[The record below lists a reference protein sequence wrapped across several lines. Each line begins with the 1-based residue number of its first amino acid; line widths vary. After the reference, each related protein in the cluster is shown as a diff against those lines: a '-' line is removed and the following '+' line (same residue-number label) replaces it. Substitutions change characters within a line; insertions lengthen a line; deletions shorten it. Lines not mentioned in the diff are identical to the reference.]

1 MANKKSFVPAN
12 LQLWIEARRKF
23 RLSHAHVQ
31 MAFELGLNPKKLGKL
46 DNHHQQPWKLP
57 LPDFIVK
64 LYRKRCG
71 KERPD
76 TVRSIEEMAA
86 AKRAKALAKKAR
98 KAMRRQTPDAG
109 PPLSAAQGSHHTTAA
124 TNAGV
129 QGWEEAK

>member
-1 MANKKSFVPAN
+1 MAKKKASVPVQ

-31 MAFELGLNPKKLGKL
+31 MAIELGLNPKKLGKL

-64 LYRKRCG
+64 FYLKRCG
-71 KERPD
+71 KDRPD
-76 TVRSIEEMAA
+76 VVRSIEEMAA

-98 KAMRRQTPDAG
+98 KAMRRQTPDSG
-109 PPLSAAQGSHHTTAA
+109 PLLSTAEAMRLTTALTNGRAEGSEA
-124 TNAGV
+124 TR
-129 QGWEEAK
+129 